1 MKFARTQLACAA
13 LAVLGASAIAGCG
26 SDVPSG
32 SVAKVGD
39 ATIKKADF
47 DKWLKSAAQ
56 GSAQG
61 GAASVPDPPSYSK
74 CVAAKSAQPAPQGT
88 KKPDAAALKKQCR
101 QEYDQLKGDVMQFLI
116 QAQWVQQEAASRGV
130 KVSDQEVKNR
140 LTEEKKRAF
149 PGKGGEKK
157 YQAFLKT
164 SGMNEEDILFRFKLE
179 TLQQKLT
186 QKVTEEQSKV
196 TDADVQDYYDKNKK
210 RFAQPERRDL
220 NVVLTK
226 GKAKAQQAKKALQ
239 GGQSF
244 KTVAK
249 KYSIDQASKS
259 QGGKLPD
266 VAEGQQEKAFN
277 AAIFSAK
284 KGKLQ
289 GPRQDAVRLLRVQ
302 GHEGHAGL
310 AAVARP
316 VEGHDQEPAQ
326 VAAPAEGARQVHQG
340 LPHALQGQD
349 RLRRRL
355 PGGRVQERAEGEDR
369 HRPGLGRRPG
379 AQQARSRALRSRGAP
394 AAGSPAGPHPSRC
407 RRSSRLRSSRL
418 RSRPP
423 RARRRRPC
431 RSPSSR
437 LRWRGSTRSP
447 GSCAASA
454 PGTAS
459 RTSARSCRTP
469 SRRPTS
475 WPTRRTRAT
484 TPSSSTSSA
493 TCSSRSTS
501 CRCCSRSAAPATWPR
516 WPSTAA
522 RS

>member
-13 LAVLGASAIAGCG
+13 LAVLGASVIAGCG

-88 KKPDAAALKKQCR
+88 KKPDAAGLKKQCR
-101 QEYDQLKGDVMQFLI
+101 QEYNQLKGDVMQFLI
-116 QAQWVQQEAASRGV
+116 QAQWVQQESASRGV
-130 KVSDQEVKNR
+130 KVSDQEVKTR

-157 YQAFLKT
+157 YQAFLTT
-164 SGMNEEDILFRFKLE
+164 SGMNEADILFRFKLE

-186 QKVTEEQSKV
+186 QKVTDQQSKV
-196 TDADVQDYYDKNKK
+196 TDADVRSYYDKNKK
-210 RFAQPERRDL
+210 RFAQPERRSL

-226 GKAKAQQAKKALQ
+226 GKAKAQQAQKALQ

-277 AAIFSAK
+277 DAIFNAK
-284 KGKLQ
+284 KSKLQ
-289 GPRQDAVRLLRVQ
+289 GPVKTQFGYYVFKVMKVTPASQQSLDQSKATIRNLLKSQRQQKALDTFIKDFRKRYKDKTVCADAY
-302 GHEGHAGL
+302 
-310 AAVARP
+310 
-316 VEGHDQEPAQ
+316 Q
-326 VAAPAEGARQVHQG
+326 VAECKNAPKSKTDTATT
-340 LPHALQGQD
+340 
-349 RLRRRL
+349 
-355 PGGRVQERAEGEDR
+355 GG
-369 HRPGLGRRPG
+369 
-379 AQQARSRALRSRGAP
+379 QQAPQQGTPQQQVPQQGTPQQQAP
-394 AAGSPAGPHPSRC
+394 QQQVPQQQ
-407 RRSSRLRSSRL
+407 
-418 RSRPP
+418 
-423 RARRRRPC
+423 
-431 RSPSSR
+431 
-437 LRWRGSTRSP
+437 
-447 GSCAASA
+447 A
-454 PGTAS
+454 PQQQVPQQQAPQQT
-459 RTSARSCRTP
+459 
-469 SRRPTS
+469 PTS
-475 WPTRRTRAT
+475 P
-484 TPSSSTSSA
+484 
-493 TCSSRSTS
+493 
-501 CRCCSRSAAPATWPR
+501 
-516 WPSTAA
+516 
-522 RS
+522 